1 MGLEETKINS
11 FISTEEELRHILGYP
26 SDRAVKK
33 VIPSLDHHCRDFLS
47 KSPFLVISTSDK
59 FGNCDASPRG
69 DAPGFVYVLNENQI
83 VIPERPG
90 NRRVDSILNI
100 LSNPKIGLIFFIP
113 GLGESLRINGRAS
126 ITNDE
131 KILEKMQV
139 NGRSPLLGII
149 VEVEECFIHCA
160 KAFIRSKLWDPDS
173 WLEKDALPSA
183 AKMLVDHAKVNANE
197 EEVARSLEESYTK
210 RLY

>member
-11 FISTEEELRHILGYP
+11 FISTEEELRLILGYP
-26 SDRAVKK
+26 SERAVKK

-47 KSPFLVISTSDK
+47 KSPFLVMSTSDK
-59 FGNCDASPRG
+59 FGYCDASPRG
-69 DAPGFVYVLNENQI
+69 DAPGFVHVLNENQI

-100 LSNPKIGLIFFIP
+100 LSNPKVGLIFLIP
-113 GLGESLRINGRAS
+113 GLGESLRINGRAA

-131 KILEKMQV
+131 EILEKMQV
-139 NGRSPLLGII
+139 NGRSPLLGIV

-160 KAFIRSKLWDPDS
+160 KAFIRSELWNPDS
-173 WLEKDALPSA
+173 WLEKKALPSA
-183 AKMLVDHAKVNANE
+183 AKILVDHAKVNVNE

>member
-1 MGLEETKINS
+1 MGLGETKINS

-26 SDRAVKK
+26 SERAVKK
-33 VIPSLDHHCRDFLS
+33 VIPSLDHHCYDFLS

-59 FGNCDASPRG
+59 FGHCDASPRG

-100 LSNPKIGLIFFIP
+100 LSNPKVGLIFFIP
-113 GLGESLRINGRAS
+113 GLGESLRINGRAA

-131 KILEKMQV
+131 EILEKMQV
-139 NGRSPLLGII
+139 NGRNPLLGIV
-149 VEVEECFIHCA
+149 VEIEECFIHCA
-160 KAFIRSKLWDPDS
+160 KAFIRSELWNPDS
-173 WLEKDALPSA
+173 WLEKEVLPSA

>member
-1 MGLEETKINS
+1 MGLGETKINS

-26 SDRAVKK
+26 SERAVKK
-33 VIPSLDHHCRDFLS
+33 VIPSLDHHCCDFLS

-59 FGNCDASPRG
+59 FGHCDASPRG

-100 LSNPKIGLIFFIP
+100 LSNPKVGLIFFIP
-113 GLGESLRINGRAS
+113 GLGESLRINGRAA

-131 KILEKMQV
+131 EILEKMQV
-139 NGRSPLLGII
+139 NGRNPLLGIV
-149 VEVEECFIHCA
+149 VEIEECFIHCA
-160 KAFIRSKLWDPDS
+160 KAFIRSELWNPDS
-173 WLEKDALPSA
+173 WLEKEVLPSA

>member
-1 MGLEETKINS
+1 MGLEERKINS
-11 FISTEEELRHILGYP
+11 FISTEEELRLILGYP
-26 SDRAVKK
+26 SERAVKK

-47 KSPFLVISTSDK
+47 KSPFLVMSTSDK
-59 FGNCDASPRG
+59 FGHCDASPKG

-100 LSNPKIGLIFFIP
+100 LSNPRIGLIFFIP
-113 GLGESLRINGRAS
+113 GLGESLRINGRAT
-126 ITNDE
+126 ITKDE
-131 KILEKMQV
+131 EILEKMQV
-139 NGRSPLLGII
+139 NGRSPLVGIV
-149 VEVEECFIHCA
+149 VEIEECFIHCA
-160 KAFIRSKLWDPDS
+160 KAFIRSKLWNPDS
-173 WLEKDALPSA
+173 WLEKEELPSA
-183 AKMLVDHAKVNANE
+183 ARILVDHAKVNANE

>member
-1 MGLEETKINS
+1 MGIEEKKTHS
-11 FISTEEELRHILGYP
+11 FISTEDELRLILGYP
-26 SDRAVKK
+26 SERAVKK

-47 KSPFLVISTSDK
+47 KSPFLIMSTSDK
-59 FGNCDASPRG
+59 FGHCDASPRG

-100 LSNPKIGLIFFIP
+100 LSNPRVGLIFFIP
-113 GLGESLRINGRAS
+113 GLGESLRINGRAA
-126 ITNDE
+126 ITKDLE
-131 KILEKMQV
+131 ILAEMQV
-139 NGRSPLLGII
+139 NGRSPLLGIV

-160 KAFIRSKLWDPDS
+160 KAFIRSELWNPDS
-173 WLEKDALPSA
+173 WMEKEELPSA
-183 AKMLVDHAKVNANE
+183 AKMLTDHAKINSTE

>member
-173 WLEKDALPSA
+173 WLEKAALPSA